1 MLTIKSTPV
10 LTFGPIKEFVV
21 LKFLFFFVPQML
33 FLSLSN
39 QGFAIFPVKVRNY
52 IIKAFAMQKFC
63 ASLFRLINANISVNE
78 QSEWF
83 HGDTGGG
90 HFIHTVRH
98 VYILNHDHFTDIV
111 SALAI

>member
-1 MLTIKSTPV
+1 LLI
-10 LTFGPIKEFVV
+10 
-21 LKFLFFFVPQML
+21 LKLRFNISWGEKTQKKPALKNVPQML

-39 QGFAIFPVKVRNY
+39 QGFAIIPVKVRNY

-83 HGDTGGG
+83 HGDTDGG